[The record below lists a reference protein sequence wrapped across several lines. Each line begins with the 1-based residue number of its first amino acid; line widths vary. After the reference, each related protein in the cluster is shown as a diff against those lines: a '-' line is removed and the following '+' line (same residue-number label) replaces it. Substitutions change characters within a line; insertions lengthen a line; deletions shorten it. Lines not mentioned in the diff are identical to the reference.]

1 MDIRYRGKIIGAAA
15 LLALLTGPAGEA
27 RGDSLAQLYAAARET
42 ATFVQPPAT
51 EVVAAEELFATLSA
65 GKDGADAAARQQGFE
80 LLATREG
87 DTDFRVL
94 REAGDK
100 RRGRG
105 FYLFRQGT
113 AWPAALMMP
122 HAFTDEDTGRIGL
135 RLMLEGR
142 IAAAA
147 WNTVRRRPA
156 AGGSAAVNQ
165 DLAHLPASGF
175 TAFTRAVARTRPNGL
190 LLQLHG
196 FAEKRKGKTLTAAAV
211 VSSGTATPSVKARTF
226 TACLRRETGRE
237 ILLYPDGPEDLGGT
251 TNVSGRIVRG
261 LGQDGF
267 IHLELARS
275 YRREL
280 RDQPDKRQQL
290 LRCLEETAAL

>member
-1 MDIRYRGKIIGAAA
+1 MNIRDCTTIAGVM
-15 LLALLTGPAGEA
+15 LLALLTAAASEA
-27 RGDSLAQLYAAARET
+27 RADTLAQLYAAARKKVIF
-42 ATFVQPPAT
+42 APPAAA
-51 EVVAAEELFATLSA
+51 EVAAAEELFASLFA

-87 DTDFRVL
+87 ETDFRVL
-94 REAGDK
+94 REAGDQ

-113 AWPAALMMP
+113 AWPVVLMMP
-122 HAFTDEDTGRIGL
+122 HAFTDEDTEQIGL
-135 RLMLEGR
+135 QLLLEGK

-156 AGGSAAVNQ
+156 AGGPEAGSQ
-165 DLAHLPASGF
+165 DLAHLPVSSF
-175 TAFTRAVARTRPNGL
+175 TAFTRAFARTRPNSL

-196 FAEKRKGKTLTAAAV
+196 FAEKRKGQTLTAAAV
-211 VSSGTATPSVKARTF
+211 VSSGTKTPSARAKAF
-226 TACLRRETGRE
+226 AACLRRESGRE
-237 ILLYPDGPEDLGGT
+237 IRLYPDGPEDLGGT

-261 LGQDGF
+261 LGLDGF
-267 IHLELARS
+267 IHLEMARS

-290 LRCLEETAAL
+290 LRCLEESAAL